1 MSEGWNIAV
10 LGATGAVGEALL
22 ETLAE
27 RQFQLGKFLHWHV
40 TKAQANN
47 CALVV
52 RQSPCR
58 MPLNSTGRRR
68 SWHFCRRQR
77 SYRCRVEEADQL
89 GFLVIDSSGLFALE
103 PDVPLVVPEVNPFV
117 LTDYRNRNVI
127 AVPDSLTSQLLAA
140 LKPLINRAV
149 YHVSA
154 LPA

>member
-1 MSEGWNIAV
+1 M
-10 LGATGAVGEALL
+10 
-22 ETLAE
+22 
-27 RQFQLGKFLHWHV
+27 HWHV

-68 SWHFCRRQR
+68 SWHFLSQAKKLPLP
-77 SYRCRVEEADQL
+77 RVEEATNS
-89 GFLVIDSSGLFALE
+89 GCPVIDSSGLFALE

-140 LKPLINRAV
+140 LKPLIDQGGLSRISVTSLISASARGKKAV
-149 YHVSA
+149 DA
-154 LPA
+154 LAGAECEIAQRHSD